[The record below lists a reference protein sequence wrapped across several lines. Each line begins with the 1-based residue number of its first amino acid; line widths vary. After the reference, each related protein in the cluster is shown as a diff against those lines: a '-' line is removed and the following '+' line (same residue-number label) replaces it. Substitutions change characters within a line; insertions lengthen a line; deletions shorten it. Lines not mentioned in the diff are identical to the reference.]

1 MKKNTIL
8 ALTVVFSLVAV
19 GLSIFLYYSIKG
31 PIEEKK
37 EIAELE
43 ARIIEKL
50 KLIREVQK
58 MHIAVKGY
66 YAFNFDELDKFI
78 EKGKVPIVVMRDS
91 AISADESII
100 VYDTLAIVAVKDTLT
115 KLNKANLD
123 LARLRKIPGKEDA
136 SFSMLVSP
144 KLALS
149 GDTIYAIQV
158 SDVAPIRNPKRKENP
173 LRFGSLADVSI
184 RGNWEF

>member
-8 ALTVVFSLVAV
+8 ALTLVFSLVAV

-31 PIEEKK
+31 PIEEQK

-43 ARIIEKL
+43 ERIIEKL

-58 MHIAVKGY
+58 IHIAVKGY
-66 YAFNFDELDKFI
+66 YAFNFDELDTFI
-78 EKGKVPIVVMRDS
+78 EKGKVPIVAIRDS
-91 AISADESII
+91 AISADESVII
-100 VYDTLAIVAVKDTLT
+100 FDTLAIIPVKDTLV
-115 KLNKANLD
+115 KLNKANID
-123 LARLRKIPGKEDA
+123 LAKLRKVPGKDE
-136 SFSMLVSP
+136 SFLMQVSP
-144 KLALS
+144 KRSIS
-149 GDTIYAIQV
+149 GDTIYAIEV
-158 SDVAPIRNPKRKENP
+158 TDVAPIRNPKRKENP

>member
-8 ALTVVFSLVAV
+8 ALTLVFSLIAV

-31 PIEEKK
+31 PIEEQK

-43 ARIIEKL
+43 GRIIEKL

-58 MHIAVKGY
+58 IHIAVKGY
-66 YAFNFDELDKFI
+66 YAFNFDELDNFI
-78 EKGKVPIVVMRDS
+78 EKGKVPIVAIRDS
-91 AISADESII
+91 AISADESVII
-100 VYDTLAIVAVKDTLT
+100 FDTLAIIPVKDTLI
-115 KLNKANLD
+115 KLNKANID
-123 LARLRKIPGKEDA
+123 LAKLR
-136 SFSMLVSP
+136 
-144 KLALS
+144 
-149 GDTIYAIQV
+149 TIYAIEV
-158 SDVAPIRNPKRKENP
+158 TDVAPIRNPKRKENP

>member
-8 ALTVVFSLVAV
+8 ALTIAFSLIAVA
-19 GLSIFLYYSIKG
+19 LSVFLYYSIKG
-31 PIEEKK
+31 PIEEQK

-58 MHIAVKGY
+58 IHIAVKGY
-66 YAFNFDELDKFI
+66 YAFNFDELDTFI
-78 EKGKVPIVVMRDS
+78 QKGKMPIVAMRDS
-91 AISADESII
+91 AISADESVII
-100 VYDTLAIVAVKDTLT
+100 FDTLAIIPVKDTLA
-115 KLNKANLD
+115 KLNKASLD
-123 LARLRKIPGKEDA
+123 LGKLRTIPGKDDV

-149 GDTIYAIQV
+149 GDTIYAIEV
-158 SDVAPIRNPKRKENP
+158 TDVAPIRNPKRKENP

>member
-8 ALTVVFSLVAV
+8 ALTLVFSLVAV

-31 PIEEKK
+31 PIEEQK

-43 ARIIEKL
+43 ERIIEKL

-58 MHIAVKGY
+58 IHIAVKGY
-66 YAFNFDELDKFI
+66 YAFNFDELDTFI
-78 EKGKVPIVVMRDS
+78 EKGKVPIVAIRDS
-91 AISADESII
+91 AISADESVII
-100 VYDTLAIVAVKDTLT
+100 FDTLAIIPVKDTLV
-115 KLNKANLD
+115 KLNKANID
-123 LARLRKIPGKEDA
+123 LAKLRKVPGKDE
-136 SFSMLVSP
+136 SFLMQVSP
-144 KLALS
+144 KRSIS
-149 GDTIYAIQV
+149 GDTIYAIEV
-158 SDVAPIRNPKRKENP
+158 TDVEPIRNPKRKENP